1 MTITATRQPYEVNL
15 YCELTYPKH
24 ETAQERFEIGLCDYN
39 LIFSTE
45 LDESASVADLL
56 KELTSRFP
64 KEMDEFFL
72 EVVEEHI
79 DATCDY
85 RVEWHVPYKDN
96 IYETA
101 WDELLFQENKA
112 PFSCMEQD

>member
-1 MTITATRQPYEVNL
+1 MTITASRQLYEVNL
-15 YCELTYPKH
+15 YCELTYPEH
-24 ETAQERFEIGLCDYN
+24 ETAQERQEIGLCDYN
-39 LIFSTE
+39 LIFLTE

-79 DATCDY
+79 DASCDY
-85 RVEWHVPYKDN
+85 DVEYHYPQDEG
-96 IYETA
+96 IHQPDE
-101 WDELLFQENKA
+101 DELFVEENYC
-112 PFSCMEQD
+112 PYEELM

>member
-15 YCELTYPKH
+15 YCKLTYPEH

-39 LIFSTE
+39 LIFSTD

-85 RVEWHVPYKDN
+85 RVEWHVPCKDN

-112 PFSCMEQD
+112 PFSRVEQD